1 MVGGKVTRILPQINP
16 EVVKAQPTS
25 GQKVVTWALDL
36 FRSIVTLIL
45 LGLLL
50 GWLFPKFMKA
60 LPENLRSQPLVSL
73 GWGAI
78 AWAAFFFALLAI
90 ILLMVMG
97 GILFGMLTLGGI
109 AGTVVTLGILSL
121 FALTIGFIL
130 ATSYLTKIVVGEA
143 IGKWILSRINPALAD
158 HKFWPM
164 IAGVIVIVFVIGL
177 LRFPLLP
184 FDFFGFL
191 LNFVVILFG
200 LGALWIWGRTALK
213 PRTA

>member
-1 MVGGKVTRILPQINP
+1 M
-16 EVVKAQPTS
+16 
-25 GQKVVTWALDL
+25 
-36 FRSIVTLIL
+36 
-45 LGLLL
+45 
-50 GWLFPKFMKA
+50 
-60 LPENLRSQPLVSL
+60 VSL

-97 GILFGMLTLGGI
+97 GILFGMLTLGGM

-130 ATSYLTKIVVGEA
+130 ATSYLTKIVVGET